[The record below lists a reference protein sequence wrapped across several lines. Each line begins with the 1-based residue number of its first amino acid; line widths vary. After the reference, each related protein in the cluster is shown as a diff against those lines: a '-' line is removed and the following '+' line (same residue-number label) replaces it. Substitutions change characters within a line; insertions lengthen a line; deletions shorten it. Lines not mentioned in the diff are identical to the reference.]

1 MAEHLPAW
9 QSAAGVASALR
20 AQIALYDPQGGGGE
34 QFRKR
39 KFCEIPPPWGAVV
52 PAMQHAARQHKQ
64 AIAGVEKL
72 VKKIKEN
79 LNKSLMLVTA
89 LAPEIGYEKS
99 AEIAKKA
106 LKDNITLK
114 ESAKS
119 LGYLSEQD
127 FDNLVKPEEMVDP
140 KKV

>member
-1 MAEHLPAW
+1 MLAEV
-9 QSAAGVASALR
+9 SKSFSKNALEGLK
-20 AQIALYDPQGGGGE
+20 AN
-34 QFRKR
+34 K
-39 KFCEIPPPWGAVV
+39 
-52 PAMQHAARQHKQ
+52 
-64 AIAGVEKL
+64 
-72 VKKIKEN
+72 KKIDDN

-106 LKDNITLK
+106 LRENITLK

-127 FDNLVKPEEMVDP
+127 FDNLVKPEEMVSP
-140 KKV
+140 KKI